1 MTWLAAA
8 LAVAALLSVGGPSA
22 RARLARLR
30 PLAEVSRPHRHRVW
44 AWEWL
49 ALPILAAVGWF
60 GWQSAGGAVGVAVGL
75 LVATAVGLW
84 RGYRRQRDSD
94 RLANEV
100 VDACRLLAGLVRVG
114 HVPALALRLAA
125 ADAPL
130 LAEVVSVQQVGGS
143 IPAALRRLGERP
155 GAHGLIEL
163 AAAWEVAERSGA
175 SLIATLEVLVER
187 LSAAAKVARTVAAEL
202 AAPRATGRL
211 LATLPLA
218 GIGLGYAIG
227 GDPGKFF
234 FSTVVG
240 QGCLVVGVA
249 LACAGVWWIERIA
262 TVPR

>member
-1 MTWLAAA
+1 MPLVLAGA
-8 LAVAALLSVGGPSA
+8 
-22 RARLARLR
+22 
-30 PLAEVSRPHRHRVW
+30 
-44 AWEWL
+44 
-49 ALPILAAVGWF
+49 GWF
-60 GWQSAGGAVGVAVGL
+60 GWRSAGVAVGVAVGL
-75 LVATAVGLW
+75 VVATVVGLW
-84 RGYRRQRDSD
+84 RGHRRQRDHD
-94 RLANEV
+94 RRTNEV

-130 LAEVVSVQQVGGS
+130 LAEVVSAQQVGGS

-155 GAHGLIEL
+155 GGQGLIEL

-211 LATLPLA
+211 LAVLPLA

-227 GDPGKFF
+227 GDPGRFF
-234 FSTVVG
+234 LSTVVG